1 MDSLYMIVECLK
13 KVNRLSVFAD
23 VIDKICIGN
32 INYIQIFAAKKKKN
46 MHSFDTHLDSHHPCL
61 QTLCKGVS
69 PSEEEYLMCLAA
81 PSFSN
86 CLTLSLSPLLQA
98 R

>member
-32 INYIQIFAAKKKKN
+32 INYIQIFAAKK
-46 MHSFDTHLDSHHPCL
+46 TCIHLIL
-61 QTLCKGVS
+61 I
-69 PSEEEYLMCLAA
+69 
-81 PSFSN
+81 
-86 CLTLSLSPLLQA
+86 LTVTIHVYQHRIP
-98 R
+98 